1 MKNYNPVNILLNSYK
16 SYLKLDYKQS
26 FVLNDTK
33 SLNIKLDAFIKSILA
48 LMKLKGYSGYNI
60 KLSDKGINVFKDHT
74 LIITYPHKFLFNIK
88 NESSL
93 KFHLLI
99 EWGNLIEFES
109 KNQNALIA
117 L

>member
-1 MKNYNPVNILLNSYK
+1 MQKYNPINILLNSYK
-16 SYLKLDYKQS
+16 NYLQLDYKQS

-33 SLNIKLDAFIKSILA
+33 SLNSKLDAFIKSILV

-60 KLSDKGINVFKDHT
+60 KVSDNGISIFKYHT
-74 LIITYPHKFLFNIK
+74 LIVTYPTKFLFNIK

-99 EWGNLIEFES
+99 EWGNLIEFEN
-109 KNQNALIA
+109 KKENALIA